1 MFETPSRL
9 KEKRIIQPHSNNL
22 LKKEGFSMKKHVV
35 VCLLAIA
42 IAALGVAPVS
52 AADYSIKIGGGPTG
66 GTFNQFTNAM
76 AVYVPK
82 VNPNIQASSVGS
94 GGSVENLKRVHNGES
109 DFGLCYAVDSDLGYA
124 GKLPQDPVKYNKIRS
139 MGYLYGA
146 PAQLVVRADSGIKS
160 ALDLKGKRVALGN
173 AGSGAAASAERF
185 FRHIGVWDNFKP
197 TFMGYSAAASAFKDG
212 KIDAFWVL
220 VGYPNSS
227 VIEASVQVKIRLLDV
242 GVDAEKSGFY
252 EAYAYS
258 PMVIP
263 AGTYGKGMPACKSFQ
278 DSCILSTSVDEPDDL
293 VYAVMKTLWSKE
305 GMEAMTMA
313 KKTFKTMTLENAFT
327 GASVPLHPAAAK
339 FWKERGKT
347 IPAKL
352 MP

>member
-1 MFETPSRL
+1 MVGAGLMPA
-9 KEKRIIQPHSNNL
+9 
-22 LKKEGFSMKKHVV
+22 G
-35 VCLLAIA
+35 
-42 IAALGVAPVS
+42 

-66 GTFNQFTNAM
+66 GTFNTFSNAM

-94 GGSVENLKRVHNGES
+94 GGSVENVKRVHNGES
-109 DFGLCYAVDSDLGYA
+109 DFGLCYAVDSGLGYK
-124 GKLPQDPVKYNKIRS
+124 GQLPQDSVQYNKLRS

-146 PAQLVVRADSGIKS
+146 PAQLIVRADSDFKT
-160 ALDLKGKRVALGN
+160 AYDLKGKRVAVGN

-212 KIDAFWVL
+212 KIDGFWVL

-242 GVDAEKSGFY
+242 GIDAEKSGFY
-252 EAYAYS
+252 DAYAYA
-258 PMVIP
+258 PTVIP
-263 AGTYGKGMPACKSFQ
+263 AGTYGKDMPECKTFQ
-278 DSCILSTSVDEPDDL
+278 DSTMLTTNVSMPEEL
-293 VYAVMKTLWSKE
+293 VYTLMKTLWSQA
-305 GMEAMTMA
+305 GMEAMVMA
-313 KKTFKTMTLENAFT
+313 HKSFKEMNMENAFL
-327 GASVPLHPAAAK
+327 GASVPLHSGAVK
-339 FWKERGKT
+339 FWQEQGKT
-347 IPAKL
+347 IPARL